1 MRSSL
6 RQRGGGISK
15 LSLRASWAE
24 RSELR
29 KLGTASEVPD
39 YAESLSA
46 MFAEVPYVAA
56 KYVQKT
62 RVPPTLICPV
72 HRIQK
77 ALGTDDKTF
86 LVS

>member
-1 MRSSL
+1 MLNSQ
-6 RQRGGGISK
+6 RQRGRGHSK
-15 LSLRASWAE
+15 LSLRAFWAE

-46 MFAEVPYVAA
+46 TFAEVPYVAA

-62 RVPPTLICPV
+62 RAETMSV
-72 HRIQK
+72 R
-77 ALGTDDKTF
+77 
-86 LVS
+86 S